1 MKNRS
6 SPTSPGPPPLGPRY
20 WPAWLGLAFGWCAGR
35 MPETLQHRVGA
46 ALGGLLWHLLPRRR
60 RVVEANLALCFP
72 ELDPAT
78 RQRVAREN
86 LRQTGIGLFEFAR
99 AWWGRVSDGQP
110 RYTVAGLPHLEA
122 AQARGRGVLL
132 VSAHF
137 VHLELCARL
146 LTRHGAVAGMY
157 RPHGGAALEWAVK
170 AGRLRYASAM
180 FSRDELR
187 PALKH
192 LKAGGV
198 LWFAPDQESRR
209 GESVFVPFF
218 GRPAWSLT
226 STHQLARL
234 SGAAVL
240 PFFHARREDG
250 SYHLEVLPALE
261 GFPSADPVADTARVM
276 AVLEAMIRRVPEQ
289 YLWLHQRFKTQPEGE
304 RGSVYR
310 EG

>member
-1 MKNRS
+1 MPAS
-6 SPTSPGPPPLGPRY
+6 LSASPTSPGAPPLGPRH
-20 WPAWLGLAFGWCAGR
+20 WPAWLAIAFGWCAAR
-35 MPETLQHRVGA
+35 MPAPLQRRSGA
-46 ALGGLLWHLLPRRR
+46 ALGVLLWHLLRRRR

-72 ELDPAT
+72 EVDADT
-78 RQRVAREN
+78 RTRIAREN

-99 AWWGRVSDGQP
+99 AWWGRVDEGDP
-110 RYTVAGLPHLEA
+110 AYTATGLHHLEA
-122 AQARGRGVLL
+122 AQQRGRGVLL

-157 RPHGGAALEWAVK
+157 RPHGEAAMEWAVK
-170 AGRLRYASAM
+170 AGRLRYACAM
-180 FSRDELR
+180 FARDELR

-240 PFFHARREDG
+240 PFFHARRLDG
-250 SYHLEVLPALE
+250 SYHLEVLPELE

-276 AVLEAMIRRVPEQ
+276 VALESMIRRAPEQ
-289 YLWLHQRFKTQPEGE
+289 YLWLHQRFKTQPDGE
-304 RGSVYR
+304 RGSAYR
-310 EG
+310 

>member
-1 MKNRS
+1 MQNRS
-6 SPTSPGPPPLGPRY
+6 SPTSPGPPPLGPRH

-72 ELDPAT
+72 ELDAAT
-78 RQRVAREN
+78 LQRVAREN

-99 AWWGRVSDGQP
+99 AWWGRVDDGRP

-180 FSRDELR
+180 FGRDELR

-261 GFPSADPVADTARVM
+261 DFPSTDPVADTARVM

-304 RGSVYR
+304 RGRAYR

>member
-1 MKNRS
+1 MS
-6 SPTSPGPPPLGPRY
+6 SPAPATPTSPGAPPLGPRH
-20 WPAWLGLAFGWCAGR
+20 WPTWLGVAFGWCAGR
-35 MPETLQHRVGA
+35 MPPPLQRRVGA
-46 ALGGLLWHLLPRRR
+46 TLGRLLWHLLRRRR

-72 ELDPAT
+72 EVDAAT
-78 RQRVAREN
+78 RTRIAREN

-99 AWWGRVSDGQP
+99 AWWGRFDEGDP
-110 RYTVAGLPHLEA
+110 PYTVAGLHHLEA
-122 AQARGRGVLL
+122 VQQRGHGVLL

-157 RPHGGAALEWAVK
+157 RPHGEAAMEWAVK
-170 AGRLRYASAM
+170 AGRLRYACAM
-180 FSRDELR
+180 FARDALR

-240 PFFHARREDG
+240 PFFHARRADG
-250 SYHLEVLPALE
+250 SYHLEVLPPLE

-276 AVLEAMIRRVPEQ
+276 AALEAMIRRAPEQ
-289 YLWLHQRFKTQPEGE
+289 YLWLHQRFKTQPDGE
-304 RGSVYR
+304 RGAAYR
-310 EG
+310 